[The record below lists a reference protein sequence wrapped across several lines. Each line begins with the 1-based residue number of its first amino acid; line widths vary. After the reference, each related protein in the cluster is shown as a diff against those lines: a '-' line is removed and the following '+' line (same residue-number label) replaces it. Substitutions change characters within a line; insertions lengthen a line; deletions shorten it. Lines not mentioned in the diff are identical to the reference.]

1 MRPVCLVCLG
11 NSDDP
16 DAHPECLQTLFGVR
30 RCPVVRTGDR
40 SIGEEIAEQ
49 SGRISISGI
58 QQKLLVDLSDDRS
71 SLQPDP
77 HGRYILKPPTS
88 GFKRLPENEHLSM
101 QLARLVGLDVPDNGL
116 VRISRNELAY
126 VVKRF
131 DRTDDRP
138 PRKLRQEDFCSLA
151 GRDPTD
157 KYRGSAEECADLV
170 RRYSAD
176 PEKSLRRLFLLFLY
190 SYWISNEDLHL
201 KNLALL
207 EDPNGRMILSPAYD
221 LLSTRI
227 YQHLKHAEALPL
239 NGKKEQLSRADFI
252 AFGRS
257 CELPAE
263 ESQSIIDQVLSRQ
276 KDAESLVN
284 RSAMTVDGKKQYV
297 RWMKRK
303 AKALSSRPP
312 RR

>member
-1 MRPVCLVCLG
+1 MRPACLICLE
-11 NSDDP
+11 NSDGT
-16 DAHPECLQTLFGVR
+16 DAHPKCLYALFGVGH
-30 RCPVVRTGDR
+30 CPVVRTGDKG
-40 SIGEEIAEQ
+40 IEQEIAEQ
-49 SGRISISGI
+49 SGRISISGV
-58 QQKLLVDLSDDRS
+58 QQKLLVDLSDDKSFLR
-71 SLQPDP
+71 PDP
-77 HGRYILKPPTS
+77 HGRYILKPQTS
-88 GFKRLPENEHLSM
+88 GYKHLPENEHLSM
-101 QLARLVGLDVPDNGL
+101 QLARLVGLVVPPNGL
-116 VRISRNELAY
+116 VRISQRELAY

-131 DRTDDRP
+131 DRTDERS

-157 KYRGSAEECADLV
+157 KYNSTAEECADLV

-176 PEKSLRRLFLLFLY
+176 PTKSLRHLFLLFVY

-207 EDPNGRMILSPAYD
+207 EGSDGGLVLSPVYD

-227 YQHLKHAEALPL
+227 YQHLKHTEALPL

-252 AFGRS
+252 AFGQG
-257 CELPAE
+257 CGFTVG
-263 ESQSIIDQVLSRQ
+263 ESESIIDQMLSRQ
-276 KDAESLVN
+276 QDAEGMVS
-284 RSAMTVDGKKQYV
+284 RSAMTLDGKKHYL

-303 AKALSSRPP
+303 ATALSSRLP